1 MRLILLTILAAA
13 TAQAQTGLTSEAQLR
28 QLLDRTVWIDIGLG
42 RSLKTLTP
50 KQITDLRKCREP
62 TMALQ
67 KSGAAWVQS
76 FYAGIEMRT
85 RYSSANVKTGLAG
98 TTVLFYV
105 SGHPEPAETL
115 RIAPSGDVLM
125 EQTRGFRPHTFLK
138 CAPPKI
144 NPARTKAPR

>member
-1 MRLILLTILAAA
+1 MRLILLTFLAAA
-13 TAQAQTGLTSEAQLR
+13 TAQAQTGLTREAQWT

-50 KQITDLRKCREP
+50 KQIADLRKCREP

-67 KSGAAWVQS
+67 KSGGVWIQS

-85 RYSSANVKTGLAG
+85 TYSSANVKTRPAG
-98 TTVLFYV
+98 TTVLFYT
-105 SGHPEPAETL
+105 SAHPEPAETL
-115 RIAPSGDVLM
+115 RIAPGGEMLV

-138 CAPPKI
+138 CSPPKA
-144 NPARTKAPR
+144 PAKQHTRR